1 MPTGFLVF
9 LIIMITIV
17 SVIMTNVAMFDF
29 KQTPALSVWRA
40 IVTIGILIVSVLVM
54 CLVTPPEQEVWD
66 KHQRELRNSAI
77 NDAIRNGKLNE
88 QQIELYGKLPI

>member
-40 IVTIGILIVSVLVM
+40 IVTIGILIVSVLIM
-54 CLVTPPEQEVWD
+54 CLVTPPEQEGWD

>member
-17 SVIMTNVAMFDF
+17 SVIMVNVAMFDF

-40 IVTIGILIVSVLVM
+40 IITIGILIVSVLVI
-54 CLVTPPEQEVWD
+54 CCVTPTAQEDWD
-66 KHQRELRNSAI
+66 TRQRELRNSAI
-77 NDAIRNGKLNE
+77 NYAIRDGKINT
-88 QQIELYGKLPI
+88 QQIELYDKLPI

>member
-17 SVIMTNVAMFDF
+17 SVIMVNVAMFDF

-40 IVTIGILIVSVLVM
+40 IITIGILIVSVLVIY
-54 CLVTPPEQEVWD
+54 CVTPTAQEDWD
-66 KHQRELRNSAI
+66 TRQRELRNSAI
-77 NDAIRNGKLNE
+77 NYAIRDGKINT
-88 QQIELYGKLPI
+88 QQIELYDKLPI

>member
-17 SVIMTNVAMFDF
+17 SVIMINVAMFDF

-40 IVTIGILIVSVLVM
+40 IITIGILIVSVLVI
-54 CLVTPPEQEVWD
+54 CCVTPAAQEDWD
-66 KHQRELRNSAI
+66 TRQRELRNSAI
-77 NDAIRNGKLNE
+77 NYAIREGKIDT
-88 QQIELYGKLPI
+88 QQIELYDKLPI

>member
-54 CLVTPPEQEVWD
+54 CLVTPTEQETWD